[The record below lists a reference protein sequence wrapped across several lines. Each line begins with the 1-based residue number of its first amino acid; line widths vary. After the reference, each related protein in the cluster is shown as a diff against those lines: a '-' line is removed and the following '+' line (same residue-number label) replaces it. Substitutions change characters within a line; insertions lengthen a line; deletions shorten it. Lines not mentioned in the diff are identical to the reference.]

1 MTESEWNELW
11 EDMATEHTKNQL
23 TPIGKMTLDK
33 IKAVGDRREQKLEA
47 LQDSKDKL
55 AVEWSSVYDK
65 LEAIKEINEELSE
78 WRMQDYWNKTDAHSV
93 LLQINDKMDELL
105 GVGE

>member
-1 MTESEWNELW
+1 MTESEWNKLW
-11 EDMATEHTKNQL
+11 KKVFNEEPDND
-23 TPIGKMTLDK
+23 PFGTLLE
-33 IKAVGDRREQKLEA
+33 IKAMGDRREQKLEA

-105 GVGE
+105 GVEE